1 MGLKTLMA
9 RLKCRTAD
17 TFETSEKNMGY
28 QRKTPIPVGCTS
40 DTPDTLGL
48 VDSRAILHLQK
59 FGEVV
64 NDPEAAITQ
73 PAEIPDP
80 DKWCWP
86 HSSAMTGG
94 ELDTMQDRTNLFNQR
109 GLTALDA
116 ERLAYALVVRDRDFD
131 DRHLCLECSHLTTG
145 RVMRCLEWQRAGLGH
160 PSVPDSLPTQLQRCE
175 GFSEP
180 K

>member
-1 MGLKTLMA
+1 MSELPVQDIFDALHEAGMSVALAPGDALA
-9 RLKCRTAD
+9 ISPGSRL
-17 TFETSEKNMGY
+17 
-28 QRKTPIPVGCTS
+28 
-40 DTPDTLGL
+40 TPDLRELIWTNKAAL
-48 VDSRAILHLQK
+48 VDWLH
-59 FGEVV
+59 
-64 NDPEAAITQ
+64 AANNPTAVTHR
-73 PAEIPDP
+73 PKEMFDP
-80 DKWCWP
+80 DRWCWP
-86 HSSAMTGG
+86 YSSAMTGR
-94 ELDTMQDRTNLFNQR
+94 EIHIMVERTNLFNQR